1 MVAWSIHGVAVMHG
15 GGGLPS
21 APFEAAEEQRGAA
34 APDGGAPERPRPP
47 RGVVVV
53 HSLGGHGFA
62 HRHERETRTGL
73 AERLA
78 ALKGFAFAGDHDP
91 SAAHPGPVYF
101 VPSDTLVGIEA
112 ARALGI
118 HGEDDLFGGVVPH
131 AFVATKAITHPLV
144 APDARAPAG
153 WCGDLGSRLGDA
165 VLLGSSVFAPED
177 ARRAGARLLERG
189 PVRLKPVR
197 ATGGRGQRV
206 ASDTAE
212 LDAALAAM
220 DAGELSGHG
229 LVLEE
234 DLSAVTTHSVG
245 QVRVAGLVATY
256 WGTQRLTPDNTGEAA
271 YGGSDLLVA
280 RGGFEALL
288 ALGLGEEARLAVA
301 RARAYDAAAMG
312 CFPGMFASRRNYDVV
327 GGLDAAGRRRCGVL
341 EQSWRVGGASGAE
354 IAALE
359 AFGADPALRVVRA
372 STAEVYGEGAPP
384 PPPGATVYFRGV
396 DERVGPIT
404 KYATVEPAA

>member
-1 MVAWSIHGVAVMHG
+1 MHPEGGPASEPFAEVMERYRR
-15 GGGLPS
+15 PA
-21 APFEAAEEQRGAA
+21 APDAA
-34 APDGGAPERPRPP
+34 APSRAPP
-47 RGVVVV
+47 GTVVV
-53 HSLGGHGFA
+53 HSLSGRDFA
-62 HRHERETRTGL
+62 ERHERATRIAI

-78 ALKGFAFAGDHDP
+78 ALKGFGFAGDHDP
-91 SAAHPGPVYF
+91 AATAAAAPLYF

-118 HGEDDLFGGVVPH
+118 RGEDDLFGGVVPH

-153 WCGDLGSRLGDA
+153 WSAEVSDRLGDA
-165 VLLGSSVFAPED
+165 VLRGFSAFAPED

-197 ATGGRGQRV
+197 ATGGRAQSV
-206 ASDTAE
+206 VSDAAE
-212 LDAALAAM
+212 LDAALAAT
-220 DAGELSGHG
+220 DATDLSEHG

-234 DLSAVTTHSVG
+234 ALTAVTTHSVG
-245 QVRVAGLVATY
+245 QVRVAGIVATY
-256 WGTQRLTPDNTGEAA
+256 WGTQRLTPDNGGAPV

-288 ALGLGEEARLAVA
+288 ALPLAPEARLAVA
-301 RARAYDAAAMG
+301 QARAYDEAAME

-327 GGLDAAGRRRCGVL
+327 EGTDAAGRRRSGVL
-341 EQSWRVGGASGAE
+341 EQSWRVGGATGAE

-359 AFGADPALRVVRA
+359 AFQADPALRSVRA
-372 STAEVYGEGAPP
+372 STVEEYGEGAAP
-384 PPPGATVYFRGV
+384 PPPGATVYFRGA
-396 DERVGPIT
+396 DDRVGPMT
-404 KYATVEPAA
+404 KYATVEPHGDA